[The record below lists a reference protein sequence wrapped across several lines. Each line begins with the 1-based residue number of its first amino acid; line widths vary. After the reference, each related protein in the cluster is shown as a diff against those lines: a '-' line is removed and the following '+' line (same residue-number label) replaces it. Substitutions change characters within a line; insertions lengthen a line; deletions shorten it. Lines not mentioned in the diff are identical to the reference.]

1 MWNRLLISPPSPG
14 LRTGRPKKRA
24 YALRVPAGLCRA
36 IPVAALLGLLGPRL
50 AAQTSAPVPVLLTL
64 VNRGQTIHINAD
76 AVVTVRGDAVN
87 GNEGTFTNNGTLS
100 LTGNWQNQDGGT
112 FTNHT
117 NGTLTVM
124 GDAINSNGCILT
136 NKGMLSLTGNWT
148 NGGSYNG
155 NGTLKLVG
163 GPQTITHSPNG
174 GKQTIGTL
182 VLDGQGEKRWI
193 NYTEI
198 LDTLVLQKGVI
209 TLGANAQIFLSDT
222 VFIRGGSP
230 ASYVSGPLF
239 HRGTEGKKFFP
250 IGKEG
255 AYLPVELDQ
264 VNGTKSVVVG
274 MEAFLNNAGATLG
287 KGTQWVSTGLHWRR
301 TSLPGPG
308 TFSGAFVTLHYG
320 SQARVTDRKD
330 LIMNDMIV
338 AEASQLP
345 GSYQSAG
352 GVAISGTASEGSVTS
367 KDPVTGSYFTVGTS
381 DGKALPAASTMYI
394 PNTFSPSAANPE
406 EKVWKIYGSQLE
418 TEGFL
423 LRIYN
428 RWGNLIY
435 ENASLAEL
443 TQRGW
448 DGRNPGTGKVESGGV
463 YTYTVS
469 GKLIGGAPFQKIGS
483 IQLIP

>member
-1 MWNRLLISPPSPG
+1 
-14 LRTGRPKKRA
+14 
-24 YALRVPAGLCRA
+24 
-36 IPVAALLGLLGPRL
+36 VAALLGLLPGPRL
-50 AAQTSAPVPVLLTL
+50 AAQAPAPLPLTL
-64 VNRGQTIHINAD
+64 VNKGQTIHINAN

-87 GNEGTFTNNGTLS
+87 GNGGTITNNGTLS
-100 LTGNWQNQDGGT
+100 LTGKWTNGGT

-117 NGTLTVM
+117 NGTLTVV
-124 GDAINSNGCILT
+124 GDAVNSNGCILT
-136 NKGMLSLTGNWT
+136 NNGMLSLTSKWT

-163 GPQTITHSPNG
+163 GAQTIDHNR
-174 GKQTIGTL
+174 QAFGTV
-182 VLDGQGEKRWI
+182 VLDGVGNKTWAS
-193 NYTEI
+193 NAEI
-198 LDTLVLQKGVI
+198 VGALVLQKGVI
-209 TLGANAQIFLSDT
+209 TPLAGVQVVISDGAT
-222 VFIRGGSP
+222 VNGGSP
-230 ASYVSGPLF
+230 ASHVNGPLF
-239 HRGTEGKKFFP
+239 HRGTTGTKFFP

-255 AYLPVELDQ
+255 VYLPVELDQ

-274 MEAFLNNAGATLG
+274 MEAFWGNAGATAAPG
-287 KGTQWVSTGLHWRR
+287 IQWFSPNLYWER
-301 TSLPGPG
+301 TTLPGSG
-308 TFSGAFVTLHYG
+308 TFTGAYLTLHYRG
-320 SQARVTDRKD
+320 PVGITDQQN
-330 LIMNDMIV
+330 LMHLIV
-338 AEASQLP
+338 AEASQQKGP
-345 GSYQSAG
+345 YGSAKG
-352 GVAISGTASEGSVTS
+352 AAISGNASEGSVTS
-367 KDPVTGSYFTVGTS
+367 ARTVGESYFTVGIS

-448 DGRNPGTGKVESGGV
+448 DGRNPGTGKAESGGV
-463 YTYTVS
+463 YTYTLS

-483 IQLIP
+483 IHLIP